1 MTPRKIIKQVVLQF
15 LFVFIL
21 VEAALRLFPAAISPA
36 WLVHF
41 NSNIRSEISEK
52 LGLKIKAEGL
62 ALQRS
67 DGGRPFD
74 LLPPNK
80 KVHVP
85 VDQIDIE
92 NGATEHV
99 VTDQFGFCNPVNVKI
114 SDIDVLA
121 VGDSFT
127 WCTTLPAT
135 ASWPAR
141 LADLLGTGVYNAG
154 LSGVGFYEY
163 LELARQMLKQMEAT
177 TLVVAIYAG
186 NDLLNAR
193 SFKQYRRA
201 MSEGEVDPEIAA
213 MPDFNQRSTLGKFYY
228 LVIEESPIGNY
239 SYAANVAGSLA
250 LYTKYWL
257 FGQNIYQRPELM
269 DIDFRYSI
277 EKRGGQTVAF
287 NPFNLD
293 RNELLGAY
301 QLSRGTL
308 DTKLWDEGVERL
320 SRLQR
325 DENLDVVILLIPSAH
340 IAYRNSSLFV
350 DVNAKQ
356 ALIEFHQRQSEY
368 FAKKAFENGWKY
380 KDLADNLAKHAAE
393 TDELL
398 YFPGNLHLTK
408 HGHQVVAHEVLHLL
422 KDY

>member
-1 MTPRKIIKQVVLQF
+1 MTLRKVTKQVVLQF
-15 LFVFIL
+15 LFVFLL
-21 VEAALRLFPAAISPA
+21 VEAALRLFPTAISPA

-41 NSNIRSEISEK
+41 NSNIRSEISER
-52 LGLKIKAEGL
+52 LGLKIKATDL
-62 ALQRS
+62 MLQRS
-67 DGGRPFD
+67 DGGRPFY
-74 LLPPNK
+74 LLPPK
-80 KVHVP
+80 QKVFVP

-99 VTDQFGFCNPVNVKI
+99 VTDQFGFCNPVGVKI

-127 WCTTLPAT
+127 WCTTLSAA

-141 LADLLGTGVYNAG
+141 VSELLGTGVYNAG

-163 LELARQMLKQMEAT
+163 LELARHMLKQLEVT

-186 NDLLNAR
+186 NDLLNAHG
-193 SFKQYRRA
+193 FKQYRRA
-201 MSEGEVDPEIAA
+201 MSNGEVDPEIAA
-213 MPDFNQRSTLGKFYY
+213 MPDFDQRSTLGKLYY
-228 LVIEESPIGNY
+228 LVIDKSPLGNY

-250 LYTKYWL
+250 LQAKNWL
-257 FGQNIYQRPELM
+257 FEQNIYQRPELV
-269 DIDFRYSI
+269 DIDFRYLI

-301 QLSRGTL
+301 QLSRGAL

-340 IAYRNSSLFV
+340 IAYRDSSLFV

-356 ALIEFHQRQSEY
+356 AL
-368 FAKKAFENGWKY
+368 
-380 KDLADNLAKHAAE
+380 L
-393 TDELL
+393 
-398 YFPGNLHLTK
+398 
-408 HGHQVVAHEVLHLL
+408 EVSSTSI
-422 KDY
+422 